1 VRRLPED
8 GAPPPAPRQNT
19 GSAPAHSVPHPPPH
33 ESTVTGRA
41 QNENGSR
48 LVGGYQGCILTLLL
62 AKTMKKIPSK
72 NDRHDVANL
81 IMC

>member
-1 VRRLPED
+1 MVHHLQPL
-8 GAPPPAPRQNT
+8 GKILVQLQNILWE
-19 GSAPAHSVPHPPPH
+19 GIKA
-33 ESTVTGRA
+33 
-41 QNENGSR
+41 
-48 LVGGYQGCILTLLL
+48 QGCILTLLL

>member
-1 VRRLPED
+1 MSPLSLEELEELRMKM
-8 GAPPPAPRQNT
+8 
-19 GSAPAHSVPHPPPH
+19 AHAWW
-33 ESTVTGRA
+33 EGIKA
-41 QNENGSR
+41 
-48 LVGGYQGCILTLLL
+48 QGCILTLLL